1 MWRIAVIAV
10 AGVLAYANALRMPF
24 VYDDSV
30 AIVDNAHIR
39 TLRLPDALFSARE
52 NPTAGRPL
60 VNFSFA
66 LNYAA
71 SKLNPFG
78 YHLVNIGIH
87 VLCALTLFAIARRA
101 LASDNLGLAV
111 ALLWTVHPLNSEAV
125 DYVTERS
132 ESLMALSFLST
143 LYCSIRAA
151 AAFAPRASARNH
163 ASRAKATVRR
173 PANASRANGVQERS
187 TKAERL
193 WTAAAVAAC
202 AAGMACKETMA
213 VAPLLVVLYDRAF
226 VFDSWSDAF
235 HRRWPLY
242 LGLAATW
249 ALLAAFLLSGP
260 RVHSAGFTTG
270 FSAWTYLLNQTVMI
284 VRYLRLSVWPR
295 DLVLNYGW
303 PRALT
308 LGDVVPQALLVLVLL
323 ALTVAAATRSP
334 RLALAGAWFFLILA
348 PTSSIMPI
356 ATEVGAERRM
366 YLPLIAIVTLA
377 VVGVEAARNRLR
389 VPAAATAALLIV
401 SSAALMAGTRERNQE
416 YQSSARLA
424 ATVDERW
431 PTPVSDALV
440 GYELGQQGRRDEAL
454 VRLRRS
460 ADGGYSTA
468 WFNLGGML
476 LTGGHVDEGIAALER
491 FLREAPLETA
501 AVQTRVLLGRAFLT
515 KGDVTQAIVQLQQAR
530 SMDPSNVDAL
540 AVLSDA
546 LLAAGQFERAAD
558 GYRAYVALR
567 PADATATLN
576 LGTALAESGRVREAA
591 AAFERAR
598 DLDPRDPRA
607 YNNLASLALN
617 ADDAATGIRF
627 ASEAVG
633 VAPRDPH
640 AHDLLGRGL
649 AAKGDLRR
657 AAAEFEQAISL
668 DPTFTQARSD
678 LELVRRAAR

>member
-10 AGVLAYANALRMPF
+10 AGVLAYANALRTPF
-24 VYDDSV
+24 IYDDSI
-30 AIVDNAHIR
+30 AIVGNANIR

-66 LNYAA
+66 LNYAVGG
-71 SKLNPFG
+71 LNPFG

-87 VLCALTLFAIARRA
+87 ILCGLMLFAIARRV
-101 LASDNLGLAV
+101 LASDNVALAV

-132 ESLMALSFLST
+132 ESLMALFFLST

-151 AAFAPRASARNH
+151 AAFAPPASPRNETFRV
-163 ASRAKATVRR
+163 SRR
-173 PANASRANGVQERS
+173 PAKASPGDAAKERS
-187 TKAERL
+187 TRAGRL
-193 WTAAAVAAC
+193 WTAVAVAAC
-202 AAGMACKETMA
+202 AAGMACKETMV
-213 VAPLLVVLYDRAF
+213 VAPLVVVLYDRAF
-226 VFDSWSDAF
+226 VFDSWSGAF

-242 LGLAATW
+242 AGLAATW
-249 ALLAAFLLSGP
+249 ALLALFLSSGP
-260 RVHSAGFTTG
+260 RIHSAGFTSG

-295 DLVLNYGW
+295 GLVLNYGW

-308 LGDVVPQALLVLVLL
+308 LGDVVPQAVLVLALL
-323 ALTVAAATRSP
+323 ALTVAATTRWP

-366 YLPLIAIVTLA
+366 YLPLVAIVTLA
-377 VVGVEAARNRLR
+377 VVGVEAARSRLR
-389 VPAAATAALLIV
+389 IPATATAAVLIV
-401 SSAALMAGTRERNQE
+401 SSAALIAGTRERNRE
-416 YQSSARLA
+416 YQSTARLA

-476 LTGGHVDEGIAALER
+476 LTGGQLDEGIAALER

-501 AVQTRVLLGRAFLT
+501 AVQTRVLLGRAFLA
-515 KGDVTQAIVQLQQAR
+515 KGDVTGAIVQLQQAR

-546 LLAAGQFERAAD
+546 LLAAGQFDRAAD
-558 GYRAYVALR
+558 GYRAYVAAR
-567 PADATATLN
+567 PTDATATLN

-598 DLDPRDPRA
+598 DLMPRDPRP
-607 YNNLASLALN
+607 YTNLASLALN
-617 ADDAATGIRF
+617 ANDIAGGLRF
-627 ASEAVG
+627 ASNAID
-633 VAPRDPH
+633 VAPADAQ
-640 AHDLLGRGL
+640 AHDLLGRAL
-649 AAKGDLRR
+649 ASKGDLRQ
-657 AAAEFEQAISL
+657 AMTEFERALSL
-668 DPTFTQARSD
+668 NPTFTQARND
-678 LELVRRAAR
+678 LEIVRRAMR

>member
-10 AGVLAYANALRMPF
+10 AGVLAYANALRTPF
-24 VYDDSV
+24 IYDDSI

-39 TLRLPDALFSARE
+39 TLQLPDALFSARE

-71 SKLNPFG
+71 GELNPFG

-132 ESLMALSFLST
+132 ESLMALFFLLT
-143 LYCSIRAA
+143 FYCAIRAA
-151 AAFAPRASARNH
+151 AAFAQRVSGRNE
-163 ASRAKATVRR
+163 
-173 PANASRANGVQERS
+173 ASRANPAVRRSAKASLANGAKKRS
-187 TKAERL
+187 TRAERL
-193 WTAAAVAAC
+193 WTAGAIAAC

-213 VAPLLVVLYDRAF
+213 VAPLVVVLYDRAF
-226 VFDSWSDAF
+226 VFDSWSAALR
-235 HRRWPLY
+235 RRWPLY
-242 LGLAATW
+242 AGLAATW
-249 ALLAAFLLSGP
+249 ALLAVFLWSGP
-260 RVHSAGFTTG
+260 RVHSAGFTSG
-270 FSAWTYLLNQTVMI
+270 FPVWTYLLNQTVMI

-308 LGDVVPQALLVLVLL
+308 LGDVVPQALLVLALL

-366 YLPLIAIVTLA
+366 YLPLVAIVTLA

-389 VPAAATAALLIV
+389 LPAAATAALLIV

-424 ATVDERW
+424 ATIDERW

-476 LTGGHVDEGIAALER
+476 LTGGQLDEGIEALER
-491 FLREAPLETA
+491 FLQEAPLETA
-501 AVQTRVLLGRAFLT
+501 AVQTHVLLGRAFLT
-515 KGDVTQAIVQLQQAR
+515 KGDVPRAIVELQQAR
-530 SMDPSNVDAL
+530 SMDPSNIDAL
-540 AVLSDA
+540 GVLSDA
-546 LLAAGQFERAAD
+546 LLAARQFERAAG
-558 GYRAYVALR
+558 GYRAYLTLR
-567 PADATATLN
+567 PDDATATLN
-576 LGTALAESGRVREAA
+576 LGTALAEAGRLREAA
-591 AAFERAR
+591 AAFEHAR
-598 DLDPRDPRA
+598 DLNPHDPRA
-607 YNNLASLALN
+607 YKNLASLALN
-617 ADDAATGIRF
+617 ANDVEGGVRAA
-627 ASEAVG
+627 AEAVR
-633 VAPRDPH
+633 VAPSDAE
-640 AHDLLGRGL
+640 AHDLLGRAL
-649 AAKGDLRR
+649 AGRAELNAARREFERALALNPSYAQARGDLQTLAR
-657 AAAEFEQAISL
+657 AI
-668 DPTFTQARSD
+668 R
-678 LELVRRAAR
+678 